1 MIRIAIDFDNVLADT
16 TGVWI
21 KYYNRMYNKSLN
33 KSEIQEYY
41 FWDRL
46 GISEE
51 EAFKLFS
58 IVWSNWKDLPLLE
71 TYSPTIVNELG
82 KTSQVDIVTS
92 AISSVGNSEG
102 NIEGW
107 LRQNNFKFSKI
118 VYTLEKGKL
127 DYDIF
132 IDDSPY
138 VAVEIARNNK
148 ICLLYDQP
156 WNRMLKSRNITR
168 VKNLFEVESFI
179 TKFEH

>member
-92 AISSVGNSEG
+92 AISSVGNSE
-102 NIEGW
+102 
-107 LRQNNFKFSKI
+107 RK
-118 VYTLEKGKL
+118 Y
-127 DYDIF
+127 
-132 IDDSPY
+132 
-138 VAVEIARNNK
+138 
-148 ICLLYDQP
+148 
-156 WNRMLKSRNITR
+156 
-168 VKNLFEVESFI
+168 
-179 TKFEH
+179 